1 MTLPYALTI
10 PLLQGIKEQAPQVV
24 CELRTT
30 NGSTNLLI
38 KRDAPPF
45 DNAELRRA
53 TAFALDRKSFIDILS
68 AGQGKIGGA
77 MLPPPEGLWGLPG
90 ELLEQLPGYGP
101 DVAKNRD
108 EARRIMQQ
116 LGYGPEKRLAIK
128 VAARNI
134 ANYRD
139 PAVILIDQL
148 KEIYIDGE
156 LDRVETANWLAKVT
170 RKDYMVGLNLT
181 GSAVDDPD
189 QQFFENYACGSERNY
204 TDYCNPE
211 LEKLFELQSRES
223 APDRRRQL
231 VWEIDRQLQEYEARP
246 IIYYARYA
254 TCWHSY
260 VKGLTMMTNSIY
272 NGWRFEDVWLDR

>member
-1 MTLPYALTI
+1 LTI
-10 PLLQGIKEQAPQVV
+10 PVLKEIAKQAPQAV

-30 NGSTNLLI
+30 NGSTNLLVN
-38 KRDAPPF
+38 RDAPPF
-45 DNAELRRA
+45 DNPELRRA
-53 TAFALDRKSFIDILS
+53 MAFALDRKSFIDILS

-77 MLPPPEGLWGLPG
+77 MLPPPEGLWGLPP

-108 EARRIMQQ
+108 EGRRIMRQF
-116 LGYGPEKRLAIK
+116 GYGPDKHLAIK
-128 VAARNI
+128 VATRNI

-139 PAVILIDQL
+139 PAIILVDQL

-156 LDRVETANWLAKVT
+156 LEPVETANWLAKVA
-170 RKDYMVGLNLT
+170 RKDYMIGLNLT

-189 QQFFENYACGSERNY
+189 QQFYENYACGSERNY

-211 LEKLFELQSRES
+211 LEKLFEAQSRET
-223 APDRRRQL
+223 DRDKRKQL
-231 VWEIDRQLQEYEARP
+231 VWEIDRKLQEDGARP
-246 IIYYARYA
+246 IISHARYA
-254 TCWHSY
+254 TCWQPY

>member
-1 MTLPYALTI
+1 M
-10 PLLQGIKEQAPQVV
+10 
-24 CELRTT
+24 
-30 NGSTNLLI
+30 
-38 KRDAPPF
+38 
-45 DNAELRRA
+45 
-53 TAFALDRKSFIDILS
+53 AFALDRKSFIDILS

-77 MLPPPEGLWGLPG
+77 MLPPPEGIWGLLP

-108 EARRIMQQ
+108 EGRRIMRQ
-116 LGYGPEKRLAIK
+116 LGYGPDKHLAIK
-128 VAARNI
+128 VATRNI

-139 PAVILIDQL
+139 PAIILVDQL

-156 LDRVETANWLAKVT
+156 LEPVETANWLAKVA
-170 RKDYMVGLNLT
+170 RKDYMIGLNLT

-189 QQFFENYACGSERNY
+189 QQFYENYACGSERNY

-211 LEKLFELQSRES
+211 LEKLFEAQSRET
-223 APDRRRQL
+223 DRDKRKQL
-231 VWEIDRQLQEYEARP
+231 VWEIDRKLQEDGARP
-246 IIYYARYA
+246 IIYHARYA
-254 TCWHSY
+254 TCWQPY